1 MDEPLR
7 LNEKESVILGFVSDF
22 YALLG
27 AIDETMPNNSVLCL
41 EGTSV
46 ASDVAVFLEQR
57 QASERPA
64 IKANTL
70 WPKPRLFH
78 LPLADTNLNDLRS
91 LAENHA
97 EPEIADHL
105 MVYRDRSA
113 LLWAHDAGSGYVALS
128 RSLPEGT
135 IQRFHDALG
144 SALRPGE

>member
-1 MDEPLR
+1 MAEPLR
-7 LNEKESVILGFVSDF
+7 LNEDDSVVLGYVSDF

-27 AIDETMPNNSVLCL
+27 AIDEAMPKNSVLCL

-46 ASDVAVFLEQR
+46 ASDVVAFLEPR

-64 IKANTL
+64 IEANTL
-70 WPKPRLFH
+70 WPKPQLFH

-105 MVYRDRSA
+105 MVYRDGSV

-128 RSLPEGT
+128 RSLPEET
-135 IQRFHDALG
+135 IQHFRDALG
-144 SALRPGE
+144 TALRPTE